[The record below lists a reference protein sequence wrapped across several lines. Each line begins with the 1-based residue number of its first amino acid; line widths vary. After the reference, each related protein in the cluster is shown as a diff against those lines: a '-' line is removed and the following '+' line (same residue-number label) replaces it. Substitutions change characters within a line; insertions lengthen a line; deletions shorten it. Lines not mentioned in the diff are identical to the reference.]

1 MAKNKTKL
9 FLDTICKYDI
19 RDLFVLL
26 IVCSHVFTDDDIKME
41 TYEGVKNL
49 FSKIISFYNFS
60 SKGDRID
67 FHDEN
72 SKDKY
77 ELTRYIMTNSEAYRN
92 IVFRNIGMIKNV
104 CLGILQVE
112 KDIEEN
118 YNYSITVDRA
128 REVMKDASRIGS
140 VMLID
145 TLSKEEIYDIL
156 LGKILKRVD
165 VEAVSND

>member
-1 MAKNKTKL
+1 ML
-9 FLDTICKYDI
+9 
-19 RDLFVLL
+19 
-26 IVCSHVFTDDDIKME
+26 
-41 TYEGVKNL
+41 GV
-49 FSKIISFYNFS
+49 ISRGYFKVDVS
-60 SKGDRID
+60 I
-67 FHDEN
+67 DEN